1 MGEQRKKLRLRGYD
15 YRETGAYFVTI
26 CSRNR
31 ENLFGELVGDDVL
44 IAPEMV
50 LSHVGVVVQDT
61 IEQVPAIR
69 KYVIMPDHI
78 HFIAVFEEKGSMST
92 STPTQGLPSWCDF

>member
-31 ENLFGELVGDDVL
+31 ENLFGELVGGDEYIDPYAR
-44 IAPEMV
+44 IAQ
-50 LSHVGVVVQDT
+50 SG
-61 IEQVPAIR
+61 AI
-69 KYVIMPDHI
+69 
-78 HFIAVFEEKGSMST
+78 FEAAGFGS
-92 STPTQGLPSWCDF
+92 LR